1 MIDLHFHSTKSD
13 GTIAPRELALL
24 GKEQGLSAMVLTD
37 HDTLSGAEE
46 FINAATE
53 LGIRAIS
60 GVELSADVPGKTVH
74 LLGYGVDINNK
85 PLNEALEKIR
95 NGRKIRNNEI
105 LAKLTKYGCFITMNE
120 VAEFAGDKDLIA
132 RPHFAAA
139 LIKKGYA
146 SSKNDAFARYL
157 GRGGIAY
164 ADRYRLSP
172 AEAINLI
179 HAAGGVVSLAHPY
192 QIGYSTYELHDF
204 IEKLVNL
211 GLDGIET
218 YYSHHSF
225 DMLNDYK
232 AQCYKHNIIPT
243 GGSDF
248 HGENSTNIK
257 LGVGTGSL
265 NVPDSSF
272 DSILDRINLRKKY
285 TSYLSENY

>member
-13 GTIAPRELALL
+13 GTVTPKELAIL
-24 GKEQGLSAMVLTD
+24 GKKQGLSAMALTD
-37 HDTLSGAEE
+37 HDTLSGVEE
-46 FINAATE
+46 FIGAATE

-60 GVELSADVPGKTVH
+60 GLELSADVTGKTVH
-74 LLGYGVDINNK
+74 LLAYGVDINDR
-85 PLNEALEKIR
+85 PLNEALVKIR

-105 LAKLTKYGCFITMNE
+105 LAKLTKHGCFITMSE
-120 VAEFAGDKDLIA
+120 VMEFAGDKDLIA
-132 RPHFAAA
+132 RPHIAAA

-164 ADRYRLSP
+164 VDRFRLTP

-179 HAAGGVVSLAHPY
+179 HSAGGIVSLAHPY
-192 QIGYSTYELHDF
+192 QIGFSPFELNEF
-204 IEKLVNL
+204 IAELVNL

-218 YYSHHSF
+218 YYPHHTY
-225 DMLNDYK
+225 DMLNNYK
-232 AQCYKHNIIPT
+232 AQCYKHNVIPT

-248 HGENSTNIK
+248 HGENTINIK
-257 LGVGTGSL
+257 LGVGVGNL

-285 TSYLSENY
+285 KSYLSESI